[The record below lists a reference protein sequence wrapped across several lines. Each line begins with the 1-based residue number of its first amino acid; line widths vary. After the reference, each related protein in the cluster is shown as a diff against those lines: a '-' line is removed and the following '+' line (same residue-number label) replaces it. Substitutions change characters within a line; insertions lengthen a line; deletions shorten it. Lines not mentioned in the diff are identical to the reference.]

1 MIHIALVVLVSLLA
15 VGFVQPQLRVNGA
28 SVSGLTLDLIPSVS
42 YVPAEGLAGALGSS
56 YLLDRQSGLATFQ
69 LAGRV
74 LQLRTLNT
82 VEEALVSGEGLR
94 LNGQVLRGP
103 AGIFLE
109 GALFVPVRPV
119 VEAFGGQVSFVSA
132 ESTVVV
138 VLPRAS
144 VDLVTVQA
152 SAGGERIILR
162 LSGPVPYRVF
172 YNRSHNT
179 LQLRM
184 DRTDTT
190 RAQSYGGDSFLQADL
205 LPGGGFSDFRLT
217 LEAGTNYRL
226 FETVAGAGFEIIID
240 LLSTSGEE
248 ALVAT
253 VPVHLVI
260 DAGHGGTDTGQI
272 FAGFGSESSLVL
284 AFAKQ
289 LRTELVRLGYLA
301 ELTRTGDTDLDLT
314 TRSSRGIGT
323 DLFVSI
329 HAAEIPRGQYNI
341 YFLEETD
348 ALKRLIPAVQ
358 ENVDRV
364 TPGLDPGSVRRR
376 ILLGLTPNLELGRRY
391 AQALAD
397 TLFQPSGYRA
407 SPPRAAP
414 LIVLAG
420 AGGKGLLL
428 EFSPEDLLSERLP
441 GALAAALATL
451 ASGAF

>member
-1 MIHIALVVLVSLLA
+1 MIHIALVALVSLLA
-15 VGFVQPQLRVNGA
+15 VGFAQPQLRVNGV
-28 SVSGLTLDLIPSVS
+28 SVSGLTLDLMPSMS
-42 YVPAEGLAGALGSS
+42 YAPAEGLAGALGSY

-69 LAGRV
+69 LAGRI
-74 LQLRTLNT
+74 LQVRTLNT
-82 VEEALVSGEGLR
+82 VEEALVSGDGLR
-94 LNGQVLRGP
+94 LNGQVLPGP
-103 AGIFLE
+103 AGIFV
-109 GALFVPVRPV
+109 GGVLFVPVRPV

-162 LSGPVPYRVF
+162 LSGPVPYRV
-172 YNRSHNT
+172 NRSPNT
-179 LQLRM
+179 LQLRL
-184 DRTDTT
+184 DRTDITS
-190 RAQSYGGDSFLQADL
+190 AQSYDGDSFRRADL
-205 LPGGGFSDFRLT
+205 LPGGGFGDFSLT

-240 LLSTSGEE
+240 LLPTSGEE
-248 ALVAT
+248 ALVAA

-260 DAGHGGTDTGQI
+260 DAGHGGADTGQI

-289 LRTELVRLGYLA
+289 LRTELVGLGYLA

-323 DLFVSI
+323 DLLVSI
-329 HAAEIPRGQYNI
+329 HAAELPRGQYNI

-348 ALKRLIPAVQ
+348 ALKRLIPAVP
-358 ENVDRV
+358 EDVDRV
-364 TPGLDPGSVRRR
+364 TPEFDLDGVRRR
-376 ILLGLTPNLELGRRY
+376 ILLELIPNPELGPRY

-397 TLFQPSGYRA
+397 TLFQSSGYRA

-420 AGGKGLLL
+420 AGGRGLLL
-428 EFSPEDLLSERLP
+428 EFSPEDLFSERLP

>member
-1 MIHIALVVLVSLLA
+1 MIHITLVVLVSLLA
-15 VGFVQPQLRVNGA
+15 VGFVQPQLRVSGV
-28 SVSGLTLDLIPSVS
+28 SVPGLRLDLIPSVS
-42 YVPAEGLAGALGSS
+42 YAPAEGLAGALGSS

-82 VEEALVSGEGLR
+82 VEEALVSGDGLR
-94 LNGQVLRGP
+94 LNGQVLPGP
-103 AGIFLE
+103 AGIFVE
-109 GALFVPVRPV
+109 GVLFVPVRPV
-119 VEAFGGQVSFVSA
+119 VEAFGGRVSFASA

-172 YNRSHNT
+172 NRSPNT
-179 LQLRM
+179 LQLRL

-190 RAQSYGGDSFLQADL
+190 SAQSYGGDSFRRADL

-217 LEAGTNYRL
+217 LEAGTSYRL
-226 FETVAGAGFEIIID
+226 FETVAGAGFEIVID
-240 LLSTSGEE
+240 LLPTSGEE
-248 ALVAT
+248 GPVAA
-253 VPVHLVI
+253 VPVHLMI
-260 DAGHGGTDTGQI
+260 DAGHGGADTGQI

-289 LRTELVRLGYLA
+289 LRTELVGLGYLA
-301 ELTRTGDTDLDLT
+301 ELTRTGDTDLDLA
-314 TRSSRGIGT
+314 TRSRRGIGT

-329 HAAEIPRGQYNI
+329 HAAELPRGQYNI

-348 ALKRLIPAVQ
+348 ALRRLIPAVQ
-358 ENVDRV
+358 EDVDRV
-364 TPGLDPGSVRRR
+364 TSELDLDGVRRR
-376 ILLGLTPNLELGRRY
+376 VLLELTPNLELGPRY

-397 TLFQPSGYRA
+397 TLFRSSGYRA
-407 SPPRAAP
+407 SPPRATP
-414 LIVLAG
+414 LIILAG
-420 AGGKGLLL
+420 AGGRGLLL
-428 EFSPEDLLSERLP
+428 EFSPEDLLSEGLP

-451 ASGAF
+451 ASASF

>member
-15 VGFVQPQLRVNGA
+15 VGFVQPQLRVSGV

-42 YVPAEGLAGALGSS
+42 YAPAEGLAGALGSS

-69 LAGRV
+69 LAGRI
-74 LQLRTLNT
+74 LQVRTLNT
-82 VEEALVSGEGLR
+82 VEEALVSGDGFR
-94 LNGQVLRGP
+94 LNGQVLPGP
-103 AGIFLE
+103 AGIFVQ
-109 GALFVPVRPV
+109 GVLFVPVRPV
-119 VEAFGGQVSFVSA
+119 VEAFSGKVSFVSA

-172 YNRSHNT
+172 NRSPNA
-179 LQLRM
+179 LQLRL
-184 DRTDTT
+184 DRTDTPS
-190 RAQSYGGDSFLQADL
+190 AQSYGGDLFRRADL
-205 LPGGGFSDFRLT
+205 LPGGGFSDFHLT
-217 LEAGTNYRL
+217 LEVGTDYRL

-240 LLSTSGEE
+240 LLPTSGEE
-248 ALVAT
+248 GLVAA

-260 DAGHGGTDTGQI
+260 DAGHGGVDTGQT

-289 LRTELVRLGYLA
+289 LRMELAGLGYLA

-329 HAAEIPRGQYNI
+329 HAAELPRGQYNI

-348 ALKRLIPAVQ
+348 AFKRPIPAIQ

-364 TPGLDPGSVRRR
+364 TPELDPGGVRHR
-376 ILLGLTPNLELGRRY
+376 ILLGLTPNLELGPRY
-391 AQALAD
+391 AQALAA
-397 TLFQPSGYRA
+397 TLFRSSGYRA

-414 LIVLAG
+414 LSVLAG

-428 EFSPEDLLSERLP
+428 EFGPEDLLSERLP

-451 ASGAF
+451 ASGTF

>member
-15 VGFVQPQLRVNGA
+15 VGFVQPQLRVSGV
-28 SVSGLTLDLIPSVS
+28 SVPGLRLDLIPSVS
-42 YVPAEGLAGALGSS
+42 YAPAEGLAGALGSS

-82 VEEALVSGEGLR
+82 VEEALVSGDGLR
-94 LNGQVLRGP
+94 LNGQVLPGP
-103 AGIFLE
+103 AGIFVE
-109 GALFVPVRPV
+109 GVLFVPVRPV
-119 VEAFGGQVSFVSA
+119 VEAFGGRVSFASA

-172 YNRSHNT
+172 NRSPNT
-179 LQLRM
+179 LQLRL

-190 RAQSYGGDSFLQADL
+190 SAQSYGGDSFRRADL

-217 LEAGTNYRL
+217 LEAGTSYRL
-226 FETVAGAGFEIIID
+226 FETVAGAGFEIVID
-240 LLSTSGEE
+240 LLPTSGEE
-248 ALVAT
+248 GPVAA
-253 VPVHLVI
+253 VPVHLMI
-260 DAGHGGTDTGQI
+260 DAGHGGADTGQI

-289 LRTELVRLGYLA
+289 LRTELVGLGYLA
-301 ELTRTGDTDLDLT
+301 ELTRTGDTDLDLA
-314 TRSSRGIGT
+314 TRSRRGIGT

-329 HAAEIPRGQYNI
+329 HAAELPRGQYNI

-348 ALKRLIPAVQ
+348 ALRRLIPAVQ
-358 ENVDRV
+358 EDVDRV
-364 TPGLDPGSVRRR
+364 TSELDLDGVRRR
-376 ILLGLTPNLELGRRY
+376 VLLELTPNLELGPRY

-397 TLFQPSGYRA
+397 TLFRSSGYRA
-407 SPPRAAP
+407 SPPRATP
-414 LIVLAG
+414 LIILAG
-420 AGGKGLLL
+420 AGGRGLLL
-428 EFSPEDLLSERLP
+428 EFSPEDLLSEGLP

-451 ASGAF
+451 ASASF

>member
-1 MIHIALVVLVSLLA
+1 MIHTALVVLVSLLA
-15 VGFVQPQLRVNGA
+15 VGFVQPQLRVNGV
-28 SVSGLTLDLIPSVS
+28 SVSGLMLDLIPSVS
-42 YVPAEGLAGALGSS
+42 YAPAEGLAGALGSS

-69 LAGRV
+69 LAGRI

-82 VEEALVSGEGLR
+82 VEEALVSGDGLR

-103 AGIFLE
+103 AGIFV
-109 GALFVPVRPV
+109 GGVLFVPVRPV

-172 YNRSHNT
+172 NRSPNT
-179 LQLRM
+179 LQLRL

-190 RAQSYGGDSFLQADL
+190 GPQSYSGDSFRRADL

-240 LLSTSGEE
+240 LLPTSGEE
-248 ALVAT
+248 ALVAA

-260 DAGHGGTDTGQI
+260 DAGHGGADTGQI

-289 LRTELVRLGYLA
+289 LRTELVGLGYLA

-314 TRSSRGIGT
+314 TRSSRGIGA

-348 ALKRLIPAVQ
+348 AFKRPIPAIQ

-364 TPGLDPGSVRRR
+364 TPGLDPGSVRHR
-376 ILLGLTPNLELGRRY
+376 ILLGLTSNLELGRRY

-397 TLFQPSGYRA
+397 TLFQSSGYRA

-414 LIVLAG
+414 LIILAG

-428 EFSPEDLLSERLP
+428 EFNPEDLFSEHLP

>member
-15 VGFVQPQLRVNGA
+15 VGFVQPQLRVSGV
-28 SVSGLTLDLIPSVS
+28 SVPGLRLDLIPSVS
-42 YVPAEGLAGALGSS
+42 YAPAEGLAGALGSS

-82 VEEALVSGEGLR
+82 VEEALVSGDGLR
-94 LNGQVLRGP
+94 LNGQVLPGP
-103 AGIFLE
+103 AGIFVE
-109 GALFVPVRPV
+109 GVLFVPVRPV
-119 VEAFGGQVSFVSA
+119 VEAFGGRVSFASA

-172 YNRSHNT
+172 NRSPNT
-179 LQLRM
+179 LQLRL

-190 RAQSYGGDSFLQADL
+190 SAQSYGGDSFRRADL

-217 LEAGTNYRL
+217 LEAGTSYRL
-226 FETVAGAGFEIIID
+226 FETVAGAGFEIVID
-240 LLSTSGEE
+240 LLPTSGEE
-248 ALVAT
+248 GPVAA
-253 VPVHLVI
+253 VPVHLMI
-260 DAGHGGTDTGQI
+260 DAGHGGADTGQI

-289 LRTELVRLGYLA
+289 LRTELVGLGYLA
-301 ELTRTGDTDLDLT
+301 ELTRTGDTDLDLA
-314 TRSSRGIGT
+314 TRSRRGIGT

-329 HAAEIPRGQYNI
+329 HAAELPRGQYNI

-348 ALKRLIPAVQ
+348 ALRRLIPAVQ
-358 ENVDRV
+358 EDVDRV
-364 TPGLDPGSVRRR
+364 TSEFDLDGVRRR
-376 ILLGLTPNLELGRRY
+376 VLLELTPNLELGPRY

-397 TLFQPSGYRA
+397 ILFRSSGYRA

-414 LIVLAG
+414 LIILAG
-420 AGGKGLLL
+420 AGGRGLLL
-428 EFSPEDLLSERLP
+428 EFSPEDLLSEGLP

-451 ASGAF
+451 ASASF